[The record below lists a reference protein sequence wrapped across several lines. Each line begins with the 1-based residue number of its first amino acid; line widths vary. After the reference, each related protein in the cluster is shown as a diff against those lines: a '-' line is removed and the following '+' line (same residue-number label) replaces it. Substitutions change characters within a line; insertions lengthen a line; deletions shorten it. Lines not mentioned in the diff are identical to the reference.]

1 MQKLKIYF
9 GFYPNLY
16 AFTRILIRIGNIYL
30 IRYKKETL
38 VETKVW
44 SKSLM
49 YVYEQYK
56 NNIPFVNRLQK
67 LYYGYSTNINKNAI
81 LLQMAPPNYE
91 KTKKNLNSTILQRR

>member
-16 AFTRILIRIGNIYL
+16 AFTRILVLIGNIYL

-56 NNIPFVNRLQK
+56 NILVFEIRFQK
-67 LYYGYSTNINKNAI
+67 LYYGYATDINKKCHPFEWHH
-81 LLQMAPPNYE
+81 QTMKKPR
-91 KTKKNLNSTILQRR
+91 KT